1 MQFAEGASRSRGAM
15 DRQGHDGREPRPV
28 PRTRQLKPR
37 RSAALAL
44 CAILVTSLG
53 TVATPPA
60 EAVFAT
66 ASGGSGRYQE
76 VIDWIDWSDSFGTVR
91 TPPSSPGGAAPSLLT
106 TDGAAYNWTTPT
118 NVGTGFW
125 RASRCS
131 VRVDSGSG
139 GTTGMG
145 AVRQPGVF
153 AYTPGEWRGD
163 GLARLYN
170 NAVNYTAGALTGSD
184 TSGGLRIALA
194 GFQYGS
200 NGATTVDFTVNCAT
214 YLIESAQSPSLSPG
228 AIPSGATQ
236 IPLAGIVVADGE
248 SNNSYESLAAAPITT
263 GGATATWH
271 LLESVRNTACTTN
284 SIATNSTVG
293 GLTGLQFSSSLT
305 LSGGDASQCSTTTTG
320 GYGPGSVN
328 FMEGATGVK
337 ARLVGNGR
345 SAIAFGVVSYMDFG
359 DAPASYGGAGAV
371 FQPTWSGGA
380 ITPSGGASYNLT
392 SAAAA
397 GNVGKIG
404 NPNTILGKLIDAEK
418 APYASADARGDDIH
432 DGNGGTASVA
442 NDEDGVVPANGYVTE
457 PGKSVTQQVSCKG
470 PGQVAGWL
478 DWNANGVFDTGERS
492 NQVAC
497 SNQSG
502 DGTATLTWTV
512 PSDAKAGK
520 TFLRVRIT
528 NDLAS
533 GQVIALKPTG
543 MTMSGEVEDYQV
555 TVKVPTL
562 TLKKNLPGRF
572 AASDQFALSIKRG
585 TATIAS
591 ATTTGGEPGIQPTA
605 AGPVA
610 VNTGTAY
617 TLSESGAG
625 GTSLPNYTTSW
636 SCTAEQLVGGKSW
649 SMQGKGAGTI
659 QIDSFPKSDDALNP
673 IAVTCT
679 NTPINGAVKWSKVD
693 GAKLLSG
700 SEWKLT
706 GPAGASQTYAVTDC
720 TASGC
725 QGPDK
730 NPAAGQF
737 EVNGLLWGTYTLVET
752 KAPAGYKLDPTPR
765 SVDISAAT
773 VTVDLGAIKN
783 TAIPPATVTIRKTLQ
798 DTAGQN
804 PVPGAGWSVGATLG
818 SPTPTGTAITTP
830 ASATTGTD
838 GAVAKPWSIT
848 FAGEADTAPVVV
860 TETQQPGYT
869 FVSGTCTVTG
879 PTGAQRSFTLSDEAG
894 TLASGSNRLAPGDKA
909 SCEFI
914 NRQRPGSVNWTKVA
928 EGDAGKL
935 LAGSEWKLTGPTT
948 QVVADCVAGSPAQCT
963 GPDKDPAPGAF
974 TLDALPWGAY
984 TLVETKAP
992 AGYILDTTPRTF
1004 TVGPGSGQVAVLA
1017 PYTVGQFGNK
1027 QQKPPVLPLTGG
1039 IGTDTFLFLGGILVL
1054 LAAGGGWL
1062 HTRRSARARHA

>member
-1 MQFAEGASRSRGAM
+1 M

-53 TVATPPA
+53 AVATPPA

-66 ASGGSGRYQE
+66 ASGGSGKYQE
-76 VIDWIDWSDSFGTVR
+76 VIDWIDWSDSFGTKQ
-91 TPPSSPGGAAPSLLT
+91 TAEIAGGTVKAPTVLAGET
-106 TDGAAYNWTTPT
+106 GINWTTPT
-118 NVGTGFW
+118 NIGTGLW
-125 RASRCS
+125 RATRCT
-131 VRVDSGSG
+131 VDAISGTGGTSSG
-139 GTTGMG
+139 GSATKS
-145 AVRQPGVF
+145 GVY

-170 NAVNYTAGALTGSD
+170 DGTNFVAGNARGSD

-194 GFQYGS
+194 NYLYGGNNS
-200 NGATTVDFTVNCAT
+200 PATVNFTVKCDT
-214 YLIESAQSPSLSPG
+214 YVIPG
-228 AIPSGATQ
+228 ASTPVLDKGTSTADMTALPMSGM
-236 IPLAGIVVADGE
+236 VVADAE
-248 SNNSYESLAAAPITT
+248 SNNSYESLAAAPITPAGT
-263 GGATATWH
+263 SAAWH
-271 LLESVRNTACTTN
+271 LLESLKSQRCPSGAN
-284 SIATNSTVG
+284 SIARNITLDGT
-293 GLTGLQFSSSLT
+293 TGLQFTSS
-305 LSGGDASQCSTTTTG
+305 ARECSDGTDVNNS
-320 GYGPGSVN
+320 GYGPGSVT

-337 ARLVGNGR
+337 AQLVGQGR
-345 SAIAFGVVSYMDFG
+345 SAIAFGVVTYMDFG

-380 ITPSGGASYNLT
+380 ITPSAGASYNLT

-397 GNVGKIG
+397 GYVGKIG

-442 NDEDGVVPANGYVTE
+442 NDEDGVVVPATGYVTE

-470 PGQVAGWL
+470 PGQVAGWI
-478 DWNANGVFDTGERS
+478 DWNANGVFDAGERS

-512 PSDAKAGK
+512 PSDAKAGR

-543 MTMSGEVEDYQV
+543 VTMSGEVEDYQV
-555 TVKVPTL
+555 SVKVPTL

-572 AASDQFALSIKRG
+572 AASDQFALAIKRD
-585 TATIAS
+585 TTPIAS

-617 TLSESGAG
+617 TLSESEAG

-636 SCTAEQLVGGKSW
+636 SCTADRLASGGKSW
-649 SMQGKGAGTI
+649 SQQGKGAGTI
-659 QIDSFPKSDDALNP
+659 QIASFPNSDDALNP

-679 NTPINGAVKWSKVD
+679 YTNTPINGAVKWSKAD

-765 SVDISAAT
+765 SVVISAAT
-773 VTVDLGAIKN
+773 VTVDLGAINN

-830 ASATTGTD
+830 ASVTTGTD

-848 FAGEADTAPVVV
+848 FAGEAVTAPVVV
-860 TETQQPGYT
+860 TEIQQPGYT

-894 TLASGSNRLAPGDKA
+894 TLASGSNQLAPGDKA

-914 NRQRPGSVNWTKVA
+914 NRQQPGSVNWTKVA
-928 EGDAGKL
+928 EGDEGKL

-948 QVVADCVAGSPAQCT
+948 KAVADCVAGSPAQCT

-992 AGYILDTTPRTF
+992 AGYILDTKPHTF
-1004 TVGPGSGQVAVLA
+1004 TVGPGIDQAVLA

-1039 IGTDTFLFLGGILVL
+1039 IGTDTFLILGGILVL